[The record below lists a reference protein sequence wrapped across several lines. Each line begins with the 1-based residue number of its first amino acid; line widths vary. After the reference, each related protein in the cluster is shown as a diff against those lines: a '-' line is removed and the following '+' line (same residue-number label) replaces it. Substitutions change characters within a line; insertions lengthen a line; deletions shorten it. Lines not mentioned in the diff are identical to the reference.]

1 MHNNRSKTQELLR
14 DEKDI
19 IETDSAQN
27 NNGANKA
34 FLGKLNEVISNQ
46 NQEQSGRVDSA
57 KNLESVGMVPLCH
70 IL

>member
-1 MHNNRSKTQELLR
+1 MHNNRSKTQELSR

-34 FLGKLNEVISNQ
+34 FLGKLNQVMSNEKC
-46 NQEQSGRVDSA
+46 NVKVDSA
-57 KNLESVGMVPLCH
+57 SNLDSVGMVYLCNK
-70 IL
+70 LE